1 MSRAR
6 PPLQLNLR
14 GAFDHATDLNDHLV
28 IERRSRVFKTETLSG
43 DGEKREGGS
52 KDESEII
59 IVSGDALMHGK
70 MSFPGLGCNC
80 ITRLYNKVLLL
91 LWILANYC
99 FLDQKYLLLFFFKL

>member
-43 DGEKREGGS
+43 GGGGQKITWVAVGRWGEEGRRVKG
-52 KDESEII
+52 
-59 IVSGDALMHGK
+59 
-70 MSFPGLGCNC
+70 
-80 ITRLYNKVLLL
+80 
-91 LWILANYC
+91 
-99 FLDQKYLLLFFFKL
+99 